1 MVQKVG
7 VIMVGVSGSGKS
19 TYIAGLEKDFPGE
32 KIVTFSL
39 DKCRLDMLMR
49 TPGMISDLDTDASIY
64 AMAFKYANEN
74 QSRFDAHVTMMWNEA
89 LNADVVVVDNT
100 NLTRKSRARWVN
112 EMRSKGFVI
121 VGYEMHTPL
130 QVVLDRQDTRGD
142 KAVPKSVV
150 RDMYMR
156 QQSLLLGSE
165 VDVLHI
171 VNGVTGARVMF

>member
-1 MVQKVG
+1 MVKKVG

-19 TYIAGLEKDFPGE
+19 TYIAGLEKEFPDE
-32 KIVTFSL
+32 KVASFSL
-39 DKCRLDMLMR
+39 DKCRLAMYDANHMDMPADVYRAAFEFATANTKMFDDFVNA
-49 TPGMISDLDTDASIY
+49 SWADAL
-64 AMAFKYANEN
+64 K
-74 QSRFDAHVTMMWNEA
+74 
-89 LNADVVVVDNT
+89 ADVVVVDNT
-100 NLTRKSRARWVN
+100 NLTRKSRARWVQD
-112 EMRSKGFVI
+112 MRKHGFVI
-121 VGYEMHTPL
+121 VGYEMQTPL

-171 VNGVTGARVMF
+171 VDGVTGKRIMF

>member
-1 MVQKVG
+1 MVKKVG

-19 TYIAGLEKDFPGE
+19 TYIAGLEKEFPDE
-32 KIVTFSL
+32 KMVTFSL
-39 DKCRLDMLMR
+39 DKCRLDMWVCAHFGGEIPDDVYR
-49 TPGMISDLDTDASIY
+49 AAFDY
-64 AMAFKYANEN
+64 ATAN
-74 QSRFDAHVTMMWNEA
+74 QKMFDEFVSTSWEWA
-89 LNADVVVVDNT
+89 LKADVVVVDNT
-100 NLTRKSRARWVN
+100 NLTRKSRARWIQD
-112 EMRSKGFVI
+112 MRKHGFVI
-121 VGYEMHTPL
+121 VGYEMLTPL

-171 VNGVTGARVMF
+171 VDGVTGNRIMF